1 MKLAERRIEL
11 GGSSTIAIGDA
22 DADTIVVFLHGR
34 SMLAADLAAFA
45 HSLGVPAYYLFP
57 DAPLPATPRGRC
69 WWPRDEAAHAAAGAA
84 FDRVATDPPGRAAAR
99 ERLAAFCAGLPA
111 GRHLVL
117 VGFSQG
123 GMLAMDAVLHGL
135 HVDALVLLSS
145 SRIAFAEWQPRLARL
160 DGLPMLIAHGRADA
174 ELPFAAGEGLRDA
187 AFAGGARLTWLPYD
201 GSHEIP
207 LVVWR
212 SLRAFLRERAGLATD
227 TKPTRTGRHN
237 D

>member
-1 MKLAERRIEL
+1 MKLAERRIDV
-11 GGSSTIAIGDA
+11 GGLSTIAIGDA
-22 DADTIVVFLHGR
+22 DADTVVVFLHGR

-57 DAPLPATPRGRC
+57 DAPLAATPRGRC
-69 WWPRDEAAHAAAGAA
+69 WWPRDEAAHASAGAA
-84 FDRVATDPPGRAAAR
+84 LDRVATDPPGRAAAR
-99 ERLAAFCAGLPA
+99 ALLETFCAELPN
-111 GRHLVL
+111 GRRRVL

-145 SRIAFAEWQPRLARL
+145 SRIAFGDWQPRLARL
-160 DGLPMLIAHGRADA
+160 HRLPMLIAHGHTDA
-174 ELPFAAGEGLRDA
+174 ELAFAAGEGLRDA
-187 AFAGGARLTWLPYD
+187 ALAGGARVTWLPYD
-201 GSHEIP
+201 GGHEIP

-212 SLRAFLRERAGLATD
+212 SLRAFLRELAGLATD
-227 TKPTRTGRHN
+227 TKPTRSARHN